1 MSVAS
6 VKIMHIN
13 MQTEMSQDHCL
24 DQAQQVTQHGINHE
38 VQTNTDCHNHLAIN
52 HEVQTNTDCHNHL
65 AINQNIDHKKCQ
77 ECSSLSC
84 QTQISCLHSLQSS
97 LDPLD
102 TFYSIDQPNFYY
114 LNQYLNGYWQEIS
127 RPPKT

>member
-1 MSVAS
+1 
-6 VKIMHIN
+6 

-38 VQTNTDCHNHLAIN
+38 VQTNTDCHNHLVIN

-102 TFYSIDQPNFYY
+102 TFYSRTYALLFIDS
-114 LNQYLNGYWQEIS
+114 LW
-127 RPPKT
+127 

>member
-1 MSVAS
+1 MVFAIGWSSVSVAS

-24 DQAQQVTQHGINHE
+24 DQAQQVTQHG
-38 VQTNTDCHNHLAIN
+38 IN

-97 LDPLD
+97 LDPLY

-114 LNQYLNGYWQEIS
+114 PNQYLNGYWQEIS

>member
-1 MSVAS
+1 MVFAIGWSSVSVAS

-38 VQTNTDCHNHLAIN
+38 VQTNTDCHNHLVIN

-84 QTQISCLHSLQSS
+84 QTEISCLHSLQSS

-102 TFYSIDQPNFYY
+102 TFYSIDQPNFYGTVANRD
-114 LNQYLNGYWQEIS
+114 LS
-127 RPPKT
+127 R

>member
-1 MSVAS
+1 
-6 VKIMHIN
+6 